1 MDEEKILRDTETG
14 EEFTYEEIEA
24 EYERLKRDGETEAE
38 TIGDY
43 IENITDPNGTCEWI
57 DEIFHKCQ
65 WCGTLLPECELHEE
79 NDLGLLCEKC
89 IMAIRSR
96 GEPLTFKNRDKK

>member
-1 MDEEKILRDTETG
+1 MDEDKILRDTETG

-43 IENITDPNGTCEWI
+43 IENITDPNT
-57 DEIFHKCQ
+57 
-65 WCGTLLPECELHEE
+65 
-79 NDLGLLCEKC
+79 
-89 IMAIRSR
+89 R
-96 GEPLTFKNRDKK
+96 

>member
-24 EYERLKRDGETEAE
+24 EYEQLKREGETEAE

-43 IENITDPNGTCEWI
+43 IENITAPNGTCEWI
-57 DEIFHKCQ
+57 DEIWHKCE
-65 WCGTLLPECELHEE
+65 WCGEIYPESDLREE
-79 NDLGLLCEKC
+79 VYLGYLCQGC
-89 IMAIRSR
+89 CDAISSR
-96 GEPLTFKNRDKK
+96 GPDIYLKY

>member
-1 MDEEKILRDTETG
+1 MDEEKIIRDTETG

-57 DEIFHKCQ
+57 DEIWHKCE
-65 WCGTLLPECELHEE
+65 WCGEIFPESDLREE
-79 NDLGLLCEKC
+79 KDLGYLCEHC
-89 IMAIRSR
+89 ILAISSR
-96 GEPLTFKNRDKK
+96 GEDLYLKY